1 MPLPAIFKAPQ
12 ISSEDILHCTVI
24 GHWYVF
30 NNYQALLAFW
40 IHTWVATMDHK
51 SQLMKFEE
59 GHQHS
64 LFVVHHSAFIIY
76 FIDMCLQY
84 FMYVILY
91 LGISM
96 SPQHTEMKFDCNL

>member
-1 MPLPAIFKAPQ
+1 MHLPAIFKASQ
-12 ISSEDILHCTVI
+12 ISSEDNISHCTVI

-30 NNYQALLAFW
+30 NNYQSLLTFW
-40 IHTWVATMDHK
+40 MHTWVATMDHK

-76 FIDMCLQY
+76 FMDMCLQC
-84 FMYVILY
+84 FMYVIY
-91 LGISM
+91 
-96 SPQHTEMKFDCNL
+96 T